1 MARLVFGK
9 PSVLIG
15 YFPEQET
22 WQLASPLKMTQ
33 EKEQKYQCFC
43 SLLQDTI
50 NSASFYF
57 LDINTKSR
65 PIQRKSIKE
74 LDDTFLKSSQMGSI
88 LEVRRSQ
95 DHSFGSGI
103 NKPSLL
109 PSLCQ
114 GHDQLYSDSV
124 DVGKYGPTAKY
135 ASMKVLVN
143 TEINLR
149 VHKDQFSFSWVGG
162 FTNTY
167 GNSQNKMTL
176 FSRPSFVHFCLSQL
190 SFF

>member
-1 MARLVFGK
+1 MLPVH
-9 PSVLIG
+9 L
-15 YFPEQET
+15 
-22 WQLASPLKMTQ
+22 
-33 EKEQKYQCFC
+33 
-43 SLLQDTI
+43 
-50 NSASFYF
+50 SASARNVKGSSFQKRKIISVRNSNLY
-57 LDINTKSR
+57 KE
-65 PIQRKSIKE
+65 RKSIKE

>member
-1 MARLVFGK
+1 
-9 PSVLIG
+9 
-15 YFPEQET
+15 
-22 WQLASPLKMTQ
+22 
-33 EKEQKYQCFC
+33 
-43 SLLQDTI
+43 
-50 NSASFYF
+50 
-57 LDINTKSR
+57 
-65 PIQRKSIKE
+65 
-74 LDDTFLKSSQMGSI
+74 MGSI

-95 DHSFGSGI
+95 HHSLGSGI
-103 NKPSLL
+103 NKPALL
-109 PSLCQ
+109 PSLCE

-124 DVGKYGPTAKY
+124 GVGKYDPTAKY

-149 VHKDQFSFSWVGG
+149 VHKDQFSFSWVDG

-176 FSRPSFVHFCLSQL
+176 FSRPSFVHLCLSQL